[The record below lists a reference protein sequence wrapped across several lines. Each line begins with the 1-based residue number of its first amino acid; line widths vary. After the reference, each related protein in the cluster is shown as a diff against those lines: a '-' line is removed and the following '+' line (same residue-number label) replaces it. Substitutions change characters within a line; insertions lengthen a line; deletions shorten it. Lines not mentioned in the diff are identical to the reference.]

1 MAINKNYCMSSYM
14 AFRYIEK
21 DDIDFYNEIHH
32 KNIIPIP
39 DKDKVSVHTADD
51 IDVAIEK
58 QIEKF
63 ANVKKGIL
71 LSGGMD
77 SAIVAS
83 YIRGGTPIHSDSLTV
98 NTKKRN

>member
-21 DDIDFYNEIHH
+21 DDMDFYTGMHH
-32 KNIIPIP
+32 KNIISIP

-51 IDVAIEK
+51 IDAAIEK

-63 ANVKKGIL
+63 ANVKKVYCYRAEWIL
-71 LSGGMD
+71 QLLPR
-77 SAIVAS
+77 IF
-83 YIRGGTPIHSDSLTV
+83 GGTPIRSDSLTV